1 MKGVSFYGCSFSDG
15 GGLDMVSWWNH
26 IKDEDWVTDE
36 MKDNY
41 RLKYI
46 PRDRYNQYLIDL
58 KKKIR
63 FPHQICERLGIE
75 EYGDHIYLSL
85 IHI

>member
-36 MKDNY
+36 MKIGY
-41 RLKYI
+41 RLKHK
-46 PRDRYNQYLIDL
+46 PKTMHNDYLVEL
-58 KKKIR
+58 KSKIM
-63 FPHQICERLGIE
+63 
-75 EYGDHIYLSL
+75 
-85 IHI
+85 